1 MRELFQLQCTAQV
14 GEVLQQLNDA
24 PIVGPEE
31 LTQCQYGEQLMLCE
45 VLAGVTTGIDGQA
58 ALGHLEGYSGQ
69 GQRRFGHGS
78 HGHIP
83 LSITYSSAASRKTLG
98 FSTEQGSNKVNRH
111 RRGMGILPMT

>member
-98 FSTEQGSNKVNRH
+98 FSTEQ
-111 RRGMGILPMT
+111 RRL